1 METRKTAFEK
11 IVKDIKEQE
20 SLVEEQIKSEVEYS
34 HEDQVKIFKAGL
46 DKEIDTYFEKEINDL
61 RLYTATEASQ
71 AKLQTKKSLL
81 NKRSEMV
88 DDLFDEVVNRLKD
101 FVVTHDYKDYL
112 TKKIKGLDM
121 NDSSYFVIRKEDE
134 ALFKEILKELNL
146 NINFKFE
153 HFNIGGFLLVDEKNG
168 FEYDLSL
175 DSKLK
180 EQKIWFQNNSG
191 FTFER

>member
-1 METRKTAFEK
+1 
-11 IVKDIKEQE
+11 
-20 SLVEEQIKSEVEYS
+20 
-34 HEDQVKIFKAGL
+34 
-46 DKEIDTYFEKEINDL
+46 
-61 RLYTATEASQ
+61 
-71 AKLQTKKSLL
+71 
-81 NKRSEMV
+81 
-88 DDLFDEVVNRLKD
+88 
-101 FVVTHDYKDYL
+101 
-112 TKKIKGLDM
+112 M

-146 NINFKFE
+146 NINVKFE